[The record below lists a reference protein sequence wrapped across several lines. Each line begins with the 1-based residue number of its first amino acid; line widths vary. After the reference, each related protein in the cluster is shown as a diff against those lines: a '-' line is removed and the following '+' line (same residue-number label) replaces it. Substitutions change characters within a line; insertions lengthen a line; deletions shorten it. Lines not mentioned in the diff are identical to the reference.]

1 MGSRVWAAVGTAVMC
16 CGTGVAP
23 ACAGEPE
30 PFRLLNDNPPPPP
43 PLRLLV
49 QSDYESVYAPP
60 DPISANTGVNEGGV
74 HLALDLSYM
83 SDYIYRG
90 INESNRIAA
99 ARAVGDDVPRP
110 DFSETA
116 ANIQVDTRLTFD
128 LGKAPHPFVGVFVNT
143 FDADPE
149 SRFQEI
155 RPFIGFEWTLR
166 PIIFEAGH
174 TSYIY
179 PDRDQ
184 LNTTE
189 VYGKITLDDSYFL
202 RTDEPLLSPYIYAAY
217 DYDVYDAI
225 YLELGVEHEF
235 ILEGT
240 GIVLTAQACI
250 AYVNGHELFVEPGA
264 EDDSGFQHY
273 QLGLIGSYRLNPL
286 LNIPNRYGDWTLKG
300 YLFYTDGLENDLNAD
315 TELYGGAGIGFKY

>member
-1 MGSRVWAAVGTAVMC
+1 MGSRVWAAVGPAVVC
-16 CGTGVAP
+16 LAAVGAP
-23 ACAGEPE
+23 AFGEEPE
-30 PFRLLNDNPPPPP
+30 PSMRLMDE

-60 DPISANTGVNEGGV
+60 DPISENTGVNEGGV
-74 HLALDLSYM
+74 HFDLGLSYM
-83 SDYIYRG
+83 SDYVYRG

-99 ARAVGDDVPRP
+99 ARAVGDNVPRP
-110 DFSETA
+110 DFEETA
-116 ANIQVDTRLTFD
+116 ANIQVDSKLTFD

-155 RPFIGFEWTLR
+155 RPFIGFELTLR

-202 RTDEPLLSPYIYAAY
+202 RTDEPILSPYVYAAY
-217 DYDVYDAI
+217 DYDLYDAV
-225 YLELGVEHEF
+225 YLEVGVEHDF

-240 GIVLTAQACI
+240 GIVLTAQASM
-250 AYVNGHELFVEPGA
+250 AYVNGHELYVEAGA

-286 LNIPNRYGDWTLKG
+286 LSIPRRYGDWTLKG
-300 YLFYTDGLENDLNAD
+300 YLFYTDGIQNDLRAD
-315 TELYGGAGIGFKY
+315 TELYGGAGIGFRY